1 MKGQIMCRGSLLT
14 RIRKLDAEE
23 QIQLLGELTLMVNA
37 KQTGKKHSVTELK
50 GLGKEIWEG
59 IAAQKYVDNER
70 ESWTG

>member
-1 MKGQIMCRGSLLT
+1 MGRGSLLT

-23 QIQLLGELTLMVNA
+23 QIQLLGELTPRVNA

-59 IAAQKYVDNER
+59 IDAQKYVDNER